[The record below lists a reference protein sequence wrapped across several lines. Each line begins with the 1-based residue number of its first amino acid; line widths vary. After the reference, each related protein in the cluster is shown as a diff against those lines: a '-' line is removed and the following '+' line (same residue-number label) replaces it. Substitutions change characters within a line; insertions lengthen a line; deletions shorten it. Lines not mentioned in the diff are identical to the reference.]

1 VTTQAYAGGDRE
13 SLLTGGGVLF
23 MAASALAA
31 ILMLAALLYSFGI
44 GQRHLTALA
53 AAECEPNLSPS
64 GLQCT
69 TVQMLTGEYLAI
81 FNPTSQQLVADTAD
95 YNANDHRNLTAAKA
109 ALSAEVTS
117 ERAFD
122 ASMASFPFPPMAAPA
137 AKALIQT
144 DQALAQL
151 TAEQEKSTSLARMGT
166 FDHRVNVATTAVET
180 ELKLLRQ
187 ALAIKP
193 TVADGG

>member
-1 VTTQAYAGGDRE
+1 
-13 SLLTGGGVLF
+13 
-23 MAASALAA
+23 
-31 ILMLAALLYSFGI
+31 
-44 GQRHLTALA
+44 
-53 AAECEPNLSPS
+53 
-64 GLQCT
+64 
-69 TVQMLTGEYLAI
+69 MLTDEYLAI